1 MRRCGIRDRSR
12 DGWSRANRG
21 VWTLPREVAS
31 ARQSIE
37 VSAAPSL
44 IVTDT
49 AKIGTTRTAR
59 DFNSLP
65 LRTPALNI
73 V

>member
-1 MRRCGIRDRSR
+1 M
-12 DGWSRANRG
+12 RANRG

-31 ARQSIE
+31 ARQSME